1 MDLADNASS
10 RQLLHRLAEG
20 DVAAFG
26 EIFEG
31 HYKLLCRFAIRYVG
45 VGEVAEELVADVL
58 TTLWQGR
65 KTLRIHHSLEAYLYA
80 AVKNACLNYLKS
92 RIGRQRFEPDAAA
105 DAYPVAPATDLEY
118 GELEK
123 IVEAGIGQL
132 PPACRTIFMLNRQ
145 AGMSYEEIAQS
156 LGLSRKTVKAQMG
169 IALKKLRGYLGR
181 HWDKLPLLLLPF
193 SR

>member
-1 MDLADNASS
+1 MNPTDDSAS
-10 RQLLHRLAEG
+10 RLLWQRLAEG
-20 DVAAFG
+20 DVAAFR
-26 EIFEG
+26 EIFQK
-31 HYKLLCRFAIRYVG
+31 HYKPLCRFAIRYVG

-58 TTLWQGR
+58 TALWQGR
-65 KTLRIHHSLEAYLYA
+65 QTLRIRHSLEAYLYA

-92 RIGRQRFEPDAAA
+92 RVGRERFEPDAAA
-105 DAYPVAPATDLEY
+105 EAYPVAPASDLEY

-123 IVEAGIGQL
+123 LVEAGIGQL
-132 PPACRTIFMLNRQ
+132 PPACRTIFTLSRQ
-145 AGMSYEEIAQS
+145 ADLSYEEIAES